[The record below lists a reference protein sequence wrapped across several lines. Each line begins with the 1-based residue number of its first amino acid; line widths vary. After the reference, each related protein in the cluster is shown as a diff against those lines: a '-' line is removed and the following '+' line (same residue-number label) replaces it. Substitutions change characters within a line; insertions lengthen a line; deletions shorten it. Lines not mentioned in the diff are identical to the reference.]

1 MGEEYWYDRTNV
13 WENPR
18 LLRYAPKSAVYPRA
32 IRRPKA
38 PDSEYNHIFVARGA
52 KALRNAGVRVNIG
65 AHGQREGLAAHWE
78 IWSMVQGGFS
88 PWEALRGATIDGAA
102 SLGMDEHI
110 GSLEAGKLADI
121 MIVDG
126 KPLTDISRSGYVS
139 HTMINGRLF
148 EAASMNQIAPDKV
161 ARQPLYFELEGGD
174 AWSTTARQ
182 SFEQK
187 ARALHWHH

>member
-1 MGEEYWYDRTNV
+1 MSDRAGGDNL
-13 WENPR
+13 WIMNADGSNPR
-18 LLRYAPKSAVYPRA
+18 TVTDEAEHLVHNPAWS
-32 IRRPKA
+32 
-38 PDSEYNHIFVARGA
+38 PDGEYLVGRKGYYSTRSIA
-52 KALRNAGVRVNIG
+52 AG
-65 AHGQREGLAAHWE
+65 
-78 IWSMVQGGFS
+78 
-88 PWEALRGATIDGAA
+88 EALRGATIDGAA